1 MAAFRDRIPEFGA
14 ADAQVLGVSM
24 DDLETQTRFA
34 ESLELPFPLLADPK
48 GEAAR
53 AYGVAAE
60 NYAKRVTFVIDPEGV
75 IQAVFEGAEA
85 LDPAGALG
93 ACGGQGGP

>member
-1 MAAFRDRIPEFGA
+1 MAAFRDRLPEFDA

-24 DDLETQTRFA
+24 DDLDTQKRFA
-34 ESLELPFPLLADPK
+34 ESLELPFPLLADPQ

-60 NYAKRVTFVIDPEGV
+60 NYARRVTFVIGPDGIV
-75 IQAVFEGAEA
+75 KAVFEGADA

-93 ACGGQGGP
+93 ACRAAAP

>member
-1 MAAFRDRIPEFGA
+1 MAAFRDQLPDFDA

-24 DDLETQTRFA
+24 DDLDTQKRFA
-34 ESLELPFPLLADPK
+34 ESLELPFPLLADPEGK
-48 GEAAR
+48 AAR

-60 NYAKRVTFVIDPEGV
+60 NYAKRVTFVIAPDGTV
-75 IQAVFEGAEA
+75 KAVFEGSEA

-93 ACGGQGGP
+93 ACRAAAP